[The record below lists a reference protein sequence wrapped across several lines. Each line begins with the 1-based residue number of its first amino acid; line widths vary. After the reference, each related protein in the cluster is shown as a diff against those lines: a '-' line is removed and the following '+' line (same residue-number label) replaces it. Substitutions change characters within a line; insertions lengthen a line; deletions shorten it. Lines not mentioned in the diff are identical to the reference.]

1 MYIENDDLIG
11 VSKKANPFIRHLYG
25 AVMHLSKQ
33 LYRVLQLFSVKLNL
47 GIGHL
52 DWRQFFCLTV

>member
-52 DWRQFFCLTV
+52 DWR